1 MSTKFRHVPWQR
13 NIRKIPSQ
21 VSNWLDQNPRAKF
34 VVGCAKTIPKSELK
48 SYEHLG
54 IGLAAGRL
62 IYPESR
68 IPICEMGPY
77 STKNRE
83 GSEIKRYDFPMI
95 TRTSVSSLPI
105 GAIRPTAT
113 IRSSMIVKSISAT
126 TSMRRCSPSR

>member
-68 IPICEMGPY
+68 IPICEMGHTLRRTAKGRK
-77 STKNRE
+77 SNGMT
-83 GSEIKRYDFPMI
+83 FP
-95 TRTSVSSLPI
+95 
-105 GAIRPTAT
+105 
-113 IRSSMIVKSISAT
+113 
-126 TSMRRCSPSR
+126 